1 MVKTVT
7 AQHPVR
13 CHIAIGS
20 NQGERLAL
28 CNAAVD
34 QLAALPQSR
43 LGRRSTWYETEPVL
57 FDVGARAKID
67 GIKDYGIRGKS
78 NHFNPY
84 PLIPTPIQPSHPE
97 PEPLWFINGVVELYT
112 TLMPRELIDACLR
125 IERRFGRD
133 RVIRSHKT
141 LALPSP
147 YGGKPPFSRPIDLDL
162 LFYGDAIVNEPGLT
176 VPHPRL
182 HLRRFVL
189 EPLAEIAPGLV
200 HPLLRTTIGDLLN
213 RLDDAH
219 TVRRIEPA
227 TASPTHRRGA

>member
-1 MVKTVT
+1 MVNTVT

-13 CHIAIGS
+13 CYIAIGS

-28 CNAAVD
+28 CNAAID

-43 LGRRSTWYETEPVL
+43 LGRRSSWYETEPM
-57 FDVGARAKID
+57 ID
-67 GIKDYGIRGKS
+67 SAAHAAER
-78 NHFNPY
+78 
-84 PLIPTPIQPSHPE
+84 
-97 PEPLWFINGVVELYT
+97 EPLWFINGVLELHT

-125 IERRFGRD
+125 IEQRFGRD
-133 RVIRSHKT
+133 RAAGLSAP
-141 LALPSP
+141 L
-147 YGGKPPFSRPIDLDL
+147 SRPIDLDL
-162 LFYGDAIVNEPGLT
+162 LFYGDAVINEPGLT

-213 RLDDAH
+213 RLDDPH

-227 TASPTHRRGA
+227 TASPTHHRGV

>member
-1 MVKTVT
+1 MVDAVT

-13 CHIAIGS
+13 CYIAIGS

-28 CNAAVD
+28 CHAAID
-34 QLAALPQSR
+34 QLTELPQSR
-43 LGRRSTWYETEPVL
+43 LGRRSSWYETEPVL
-57 FDVGARAKID
+57 FDVGARAERAKQ
-67 GIKDYGIRGKS
+67 S
-78 NHFNPY
+78 P
-84 PLIPTPIQPSHPE
+84 PLPPHPE
-97 PEPLWFINGVVELYT
+97 PSRFSHRPPVPPGLHEACAKSLQRTPMPPHSEPNPGWFINGVVELVT
-112 TLMPRELIDACLR
+112 TITPRQLLDECLR

-133 RVIRSHKT
+133 RVAGLSAT
-141 LALPSP
+141 L
-147 YGGKPPFSRPIDLDL
+147 SRPIDLDL
-162 LFYGDAIVNEPGLT
+162 LFYGDAVVNEPGLT

-213 RLDDAH
+213 RLDDPH

-227 TASPTHRRGA
+227 ATRQSGY